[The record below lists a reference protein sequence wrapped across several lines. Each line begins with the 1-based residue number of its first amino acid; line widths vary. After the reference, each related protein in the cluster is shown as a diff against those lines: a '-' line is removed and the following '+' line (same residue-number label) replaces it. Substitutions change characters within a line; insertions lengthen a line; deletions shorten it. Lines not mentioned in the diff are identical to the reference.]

1 MIVDRKWIGDAA
13 HRAQASDG
21 DQPLSIREDR
31 LKTFEYRWPEG
42 EYFVSWN
49 RKAVYCPIP
58 KVACSALKMW
68 WAELER
74 QDLTDFSYRCERG
87 KLCAEHGRLNESFK
101 LYQPNREFTYE
112 PMTDGGWFRF
122 AFVRNPWARLASSF
136 VNKFAYPSSHALN
149 FFALQ
154 KRKQLQ
160 REHDTIA
167 TEAVTVQAAPDLWQP
182 EFSFRDFVEALA
194 ESNLD
199 TDSIAEIDLHW
210 LPQYRFLGTTPFDF
224 IGRFETL
231 LPDLNYVCD
240 RLALP
245 APTLKDVNRTDYDNQ
260 VKEAVHFSELPIQ
273 RMGELLVLP
282 PWRHFYTPR
291 LVRLVS
297 EIYHEDIKRF
307 GYGFSVE

>member
-1 MIVDRKWIGDAA
+1 MIMDRNWIWGAA
-13 HRAQASDG
+13 HRVQASDG
-21 DQPLSIREDR
+21 DQQLSIREDR
-31 LKTFEYRWPEG
+31 LSTSEYRWPEG
-42 EYFVSWN
+42 EYFVSRN

-58 KVACSALKMW
+58 KVACSTLKMW
-68 WAELER
+68 WAELET
-74 QDLTDFSYRCERG
+74 QDLTSFTYRCERG

-101 LYQPNREFTYE
+101 LYQPSRAFSYE
-112 PMTDGGWFRF
+112 PMTDEGWFRF

-136 VNKFAYPSSHALN
+136 VNKFGYPSSHALE

-160 REHDTIA
+160 KVQEPGA
-167 TEAVTVQAAPDLWQP
+167 TEVAKVMATPDLWQP
-182 EFSFRDFVEALA
+182 DYTFRDFVERLA
-194 ESNLD
+194 ECNLD

-210 LPQYRFLGTTPFDF
+210 LPQYRFLGTTEFDF

-231 LPDLNYVCD
+231 LLDLRYVCE
-240 RLALP
+240 RLSLP
-245 APTLKDVNRTDYDNQ
+245 APVLKDVNRTDYDPK

-291 LVRLVS
+291 LVRLVG

-307 GYGFSVE
+307 GYQFA